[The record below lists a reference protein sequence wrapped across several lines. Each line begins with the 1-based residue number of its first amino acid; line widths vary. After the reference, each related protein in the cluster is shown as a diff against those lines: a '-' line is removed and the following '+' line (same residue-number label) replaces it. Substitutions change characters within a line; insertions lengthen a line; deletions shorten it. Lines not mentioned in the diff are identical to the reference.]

1 MRRVRLHRRFID
13 VVRAAEPDIDEG
25 ASWNAIEF
33 EWRIGLGS
41 GV

>member
-1 MRRVRLHRRFID
+1 VRLHRRFID
-13 VVRAAEPDIDEG
+13 VVRAAKPDVDES
-25 ASWNAIEF
+25 AFSNAIEF